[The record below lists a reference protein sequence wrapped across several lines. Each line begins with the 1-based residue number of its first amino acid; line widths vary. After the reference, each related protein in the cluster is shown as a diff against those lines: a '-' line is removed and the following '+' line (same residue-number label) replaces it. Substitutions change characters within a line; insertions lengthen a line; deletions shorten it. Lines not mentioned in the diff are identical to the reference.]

1 MKEEV
6 YFLSGRERLFK
17 QLFCMID
24 WWRYV
29 DSQSLATSHGCGHE
43 NTRPR
48 FDKEGLLPL
57 FHHIRVRSHRFCRC
71 LFDSIGLPHFMSV
84 PGCELQDI
92 TFLVLFWPVP
102 PRTALLFHFQQTTA
116 LPPTTISITHL
127 EPQLQ
132 LLLKRLLGAALGV
145 HVNTPGFVDR

>member
-1 MKEEV
+1 MKEEGF
-6 YFLSGRERLFK
+6 FLSGRERLFK
-17 QLFCMID
+17 QLFCIID

-29 DSQSLATSHGCGHE
+29 DSKSLATSHGCGHE
-43 NTRPR
+43 NTRLR

-71 LFDSIGLPHFMSV
+71 LFDSVGLPHFMSV

-102 PRTALLFHFQQTTA
+102 PSCLPRSGTDGPRFFFTSNKQPLFPLLPFLLHIWNPSSGSS
-116 LPPTTISITHL
+116 LNICL
-127 EPQLQ
+127 E
-132 LLLKRLLGAALGV
+132 LL
-145 HVNTPGFVDR
+145 